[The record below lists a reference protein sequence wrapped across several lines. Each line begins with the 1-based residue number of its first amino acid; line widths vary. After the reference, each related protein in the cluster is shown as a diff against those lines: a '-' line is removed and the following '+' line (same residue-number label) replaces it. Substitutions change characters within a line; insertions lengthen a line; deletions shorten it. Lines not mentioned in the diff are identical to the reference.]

1 MIWVLQNAQFEMDNK
16 FYATWNFY
24 TSYTEGH
31 VAAAGKRSHQWRVSL
46 TPNNTKTIGRMTCHF
61 FLRPIRR
68 DLPSS
73 SYTARV
79 GYTELGLHRC
89 AVIKANFEMWC
100 FLNIFF
106 SFQLSNLNIYE
117 EKNVFL
123 NLSSFKGKNGVVL
136 LHLHKILLQSI
147 ISLRAVN
154 CQEPR
159 FPLYRVSSWISVSA
173 LNSWI
178 QEKNYRNSKFSA

>member
-1 MIWVLQNAQFEMDNK
+1 MILVLQNAQFEMDDK

-24 TSYTEGH
+24 TSYTESH

-73 SYTARV
+73 SYTTRV

-89 AVIKANFEMWC
+89 AVIKAKFEM
-100 FLNIFF
+100 
-106 SFQLSNLNIYE
+106 
-117 EKNVFL
+117 
-123 NLSSFKGKNGVVL
+123 
-136 LHLHKILLQSI
+136 
-147 ISLRAVN
+147 
-154 CQEPR
+154 
-159 FPLYRVSSWISVSA
+159 
-173 LNSWI
+173 
-178 QEKNYRNSKFSA
+178 